1 MKHRKAMAD
10 TVSVAPD
17 GTLLSLGGVPLAIPT
32 SPTESNSNFNQSGVV
47 LADPGHSRSG
57 AGGTASRISHSEPD
71 EVLFPQPFLQVLIF
85 LCTIKLFFAIHYA
98 RVIIILLCF
107 EFTSNR
113 SCPYPARSYT
123 MMI

>member
-1 MKHRKAMAD
+1 MHKSNLRRKRKRHCRDRNESRMKHRKAMAD

-85 LCTIKLFFAIHYA
+85 LCTIKFL
-98 RVIIILLCF
+98 IISLC
-107 EFTSNR
+107 
-113 SCPYPARSYT
+113 
-123 MMI
+123 

>member
-85 LCTIKLFFAIHYA
+85 LCTFYNFTIFSIS
-98 RVIIILLCF
+98 LC
-107 EFTSNR
+107 
-113 SCPYPARSYT
+113 
-123 MMI
+123 

>member
-85 LCTIKLFFAIHYA
+85 LCTIKFLIFSHFIVLEQSSSYF
-98 RVIIILLCF
+98 VLILLA
-107 EFTSNR
+107 TAVVLI
-113 SCPYPARSYT
+113 PLVL
-123 MMI
+123 IQ